1 MAVRRPDR
9 KRFEAWVREALD
21 SVPPDLAARV
31 TNVEVVIEDW
41 PAAEDLDAMGL
52 AEGETLFG
60 LYQGVPLPERGVTT
74 GGLPD
79 RIVIYRGPLTEC
91 YTSPEEIR
99 EEVRRT
105 VLHELGHYFGFD
117 EATLEALGW
126 D

>member
-1 MAVRRPDR
+1 MRRPDR

-31 TNVEVVIEDW
+31 KNLEVVIEDW
-41 PAAEDLDAMGL
+41 PSAEDLEGVGL
-52 AEGETLFG
+52 PEGETLFG
-60 LYQGVPLPERGVTT
+60 LYHGVPLPERGVTT

-91 YTSPEEIR
+91 CASAEEIR